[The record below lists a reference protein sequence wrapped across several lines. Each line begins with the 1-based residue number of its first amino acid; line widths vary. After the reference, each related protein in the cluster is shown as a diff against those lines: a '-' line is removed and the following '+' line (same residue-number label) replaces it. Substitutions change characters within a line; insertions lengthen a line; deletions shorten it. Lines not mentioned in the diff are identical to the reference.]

1 VIERLTNFGHILLS
15 RMVAAVCRRPA
26 ITVIVAVLLAIAA
39 GWYSAVALRLNT
51 SAADMISP
59 EVPYRQHAGA
69 YRQAFP
75 FADNQIVVVVD
86 APSPDQA
93 EAAAERLA
101 ELMRGHRDVITDVE
115 VPSADPYFRRYG
127 LMFLE
132 IDALQDLATRLAGA
146 QAALGMLHDD
156 PSLRG
161 LAKMLD
167 LVLGKVGNDAPA
179 SLSDLLGRFADT
191 TDAVAAGR
199 PAHLSWTSLVSGAG
213 ADRLGNRRFVLARPV
228 LDNTSFARGRP
239 ALSSVRAAIEALNG
253 EAVGQG
259 VEARV
264 TGSVALRQT
273 ELDTVASSAGIAT
286 ILSFVLVS
294 AVLIAGMRSGRL
306 IFAVLMTLVIGL
318 MLTSG
323 LAALVVGQLNL
334 ISVTCAVMFFGLG
347 DDFGSHLS
355 LRYQEELRSGIPPFA
370 AVVAASVG
378 VGPALTLSTLCAAI
392 GFLSF
397 VPTDYRG
404 LAEFGIISGLGMGV
418 ALLVSLT
425 VLPALIAL
433 MRPGPGVAAM
443 EREDRGF
450 ALWVERNSRRIL
462 VVAGIGFAVSL
473 LLLPQV
479 RLDVNPLNLQDER
492 TEAVR
497 TYRDLAGKPETSPY
511 SVNILT
517 PNLDAAQGLADRLRG
532 LPEVGGVR
540 TLASYVPGDQDDKL
554 AIIGDMALL
563 IGPSIQDTPVPPA
576 LGPADRAAAVA
587 DIRKVVETYLNGN
600 PPPDVA
606 AAARR
611 FAEALDR
618 LSPNDAAALDAALT
632 GGLPDLLDRLRTGLE
647 VENPITP
654 DDVPDSLRR
663 RWIAP
668 DGRARVEV
676 QPAFDIS
683 DSRAMQTFAQPILD
697 IAPTAT
703 GAPVTVTE
711 GSRIVLGSFEEAVLL
726 TVGAIVLLLLVIQ
739 RSASGIALILAPL
752 VLAAFYTLASSAALD
767 IPFNFANVIVIPLLF
782 GLGVSSSIHM
792 VARGQELAR
801 GLSPGQRFGIGLLA
815 TSTPRAVLV
824 STLTTSTAFATL
836 AISPHRG
843 LSSMGI
849 LLAIALLFT
858 LICSLIVLPALMIE
872 WERRRRP
879 GTPSDGRP

>member
-294 AVLIAGMRSGRL
+294 AVLIA
-306 IFAVLMTLVIGL
+306 
-318 MLTSG
+318 
-323 LAALVVGQLNL
+323 
-334 ISVTCAVMFFGLG
+334 CA
-347 DDFGSHLS
+347 
-355 LRYQEELRSGIPPFA
+355 R
-370 AVVAASVG
+370 
-378 VGPALTLSTLCAAI
+378 
-392 GFLSF
+392 
-397 VPTDYRG
+397 
-404 LAEFGIISGLGMGV
+404 
-418 ALLVSLT
+418 
-425 VLPALIAL
+425 
-433 MRPGPGVAAM
+433 
-443 EREDRGF
+443 
-450 ALWVERNSRRIL
+450 
-462 VVAGIGFAVSL
+462 AG
-473 LLLPQV
+473 
-479 RLDVNPLNLQDER
+479 
-492 TEAVR
+492 
-497 TYRDLAGKPETSPY
+497 
-511 SVNILT
+511 
-517 PNLDAAQGLADRLRG
+517 
-532 LPEVGGVR
+532 
-540 TLASYVPGDQDDKL
+540 
-554 AIIGDMALL
+554 
-563 IGPSIQDTPVPPA
+563 
-576 LGPADRAAAVA
+576 
-587 DIRKVVETYLNGN
+587 
-600 PPPDVA
+600 
-606 AAARR
+606 
-611 FAEALDR
+611 
-618 LSPNDAAALDAALT
+618 
-632 GGLPDLLDRLRTGLE
+632 
-647 VENPITP
+647 
-654 DDVPDSLRR
+654 
-663 RWIAP
+663 
-668 DGRARVEV
+668 
-676 QPAFDIS
+676 
-683 DSRAMQTFAQPILD
+683 
-697 IAPTAT
+697 
-703 GAPVTVTE
+703 
-711 GSRIVLGSFEEAVLL
+711 
-726 TVGAIVLLLLVIQ
+726 
-739 RSASGIALILAPL
+739 
-752 VLAAFYTLASSAALD
+752 
-767 IPFNFANVIVIPLLF
+767 
-782 GLGVSSSIHM
+782 
-792 VARGQELAR
+792 
-801 GLSPGQRFGIGLLA
+801 
-815 TSTPRAVLV
+815 
-824 STLTTSTAFATL
+824 
-836 AISPHRG
+836 
-843 LSSMGI
+843 
-849 LLAIALLFT
+849 
-858 LICSLIVLPALMIE
+858 
-872 WERRRRP
+872 
-879 GTPSDGRP
+879 